1 MQPWT
6 PDQNALLRECSH
18 LGFEACRDLIY
29 QRFGVMRSVEAV
41 KRQAYRIG
49 ASTVRYE
56 VCPECGRKVGRLNT
70 ETGLCKA
77 CNERYR
83 AEEQR
88 LLNVQIIKEIRS
100 IENGSDY
107 EYIVNKRR
115 HAAIRKENSRL
126 CKRHGLPGMRER
138 KRGDFVDLSLDL
150 SNRRSD
156 EQKVFQ
162 GK

>member
-1 MQPWT
+1 MAGWT
-6 PDQNALLRECSH
+6 SEQNAILKECSH

-29 QRFGVMRSVEAV
+29 QRYGVKRSIEAT

-56 VCPECGRKVGRLNT
+56 VCPECGRKVVRLNS

-77 CNERYR
+77 CNERFR

-115 HAAIRKENSRL
+115 HDSIRQENSRL
-126 CKRHGLPGMRER
+126 CRRHGLPGMRDR
-138 KRGDFVDLSLDL
+138 KRGDSVDLSLRL
-150 SNRRSD
+150 SNTRSSD
-156 EQKVFQ
+156 QEVF
-162 GK
+162 